1 MRTAAITR
9 MLRKSVHDRVTTG
22 STHRTVRN
30 TDVSGAGGGGTLTSF
45 MNGSSQL
52 SALMLTS
59 TETALRA
66 GWAFALAIV
75 ALWIADRL
83 KPASPRKPIPVRVD
97 QKPTPLYQE
106 PGRDDKRNAVL
117 RLGGGA
123 VVVGALVACLVAFVA
138 AIALELLTGLLGN

>member
-1 MRTAAITR
+1 MS
-9 MLRKSVHDRVTTG
+9 L
-22 STHRTVRN
+22 
-30 TDVSGAGGGGTLTSF
+30 F
-45 MNGSSQL
+45 MNGSAEL
-52 SALMLTS
+52 SALMLSS

-66 GWAFALAIV
+66 AWAFALAII

-106 PGRDDKRNAVL
+106 PRRDDKRSALL

-123 VVVGALVACLVAFVA
+123 IVVGALVACLVAFVA
-138 AIALELLTGLLGN
+138 AIALEVLAGLLGG

>member
-1 MRTAAITR
+1 
-9 MLRKSVHDRVTTG
+9 MLS
-22 STHRTVRN
+22 
-30 TDVSGAGGGGTLTSF
+30 
-45 MNGSSQL
+45 
-52 SALMLTS
+52 S

-66 GWAFALAIV
+66 GWAFALAVV

-138 AIALELLTGLLGN
+138 AIALELLSGLLGT